1 MLGDILHRRMAF
13 LAIKT
18 SPLES
23 VKICIFFRRVTVINS
38 FFCKKKKR
46 KLSRKK
52 GFYWQ
57 SKHTIKKV
65 AKFGILS
72 KGLVDGFVENS
83 KFFHSLFSSKKG
95 QEKVFVADP
104 KKTFFIDN
112 KPL

>member
-1 MLGDILHRRMAF
+1 MSKFAYFSEELQLS
-13 LAIKT
+13 T
-18 SPLES
+18 P
-23 VKICIFFRRVTVINS
+23 FFV
-38 FFCKKKKR
+38 KKKEENYQE
-46 KLSRKK
+46 KK

>member
-1 MLGDILHRRMAF
+1 MSKFAYFSEELQLS
-13 LAIKT
+13 T
-18 SPLES
+18 P
-23 VKICIFFRRVTVINS
+23 FFV
-38 FFCKKKKR
+38 KKKEENYQE
-46 KLSRKK
+46 KK

-72 KGLVDGFVENS
+72 KGLVDGFVEILN
-83 KFFHSLFSSKKG
+83 FFIHSFRQKKAKKKYLWPI
-95 QEKVFVADP
+95 Q